1 MPRGDLTEEQ
11 WRVVDG
17 ILPRDRVR
25 ADRRGRPWSDRRTVL
40 NGVLWILRTGA
51 PWQDLPPRYG
61 PYQTAHRRF
70 QSWVRSGAMERVLLV
85 VAQHLQE
92 VGGLDLKECFVD
104 GTFVPAKKGGDWSAT
119 PSGARAP
126 RSWALQTAM
135 VFLSPCGQKALRRLK

>member
-1 MPRGDLTEEQ
+1 M
-11 WRVVDG
+11 DG
-17 ILPRDRVR
+17 PNRRAMESSRNHPAEYPVRD
-25 ADRRGRPWSDRRTVL
+25 DGRGRPWSDRRKVL

-70 QSWVRSGAMERVLLV
+70 QHWVRSGVIEQLLLAL
-85 VAQHLQE
+85 AQHLKDA
-92 VGGLDLKECFVD
+92 GGLDLKECFVD
-104 GTFVPAKKGGDWSAT
+104 GTFVPAKKGGAWLGR

-135 VFLSPCGQKALRRLK
+135 VFLSPCGQKVLSELR